1 MRHLQTA
8 PRDCG
13 RWSLRGYCYS
23 DPITW
28 EFRSRQ
34 EAAEAVEAMQRCQN
48 DILTAGRGKAGKRK
62 ERRT

>member
-13 RWSLRGYCYS
+13 RCSLRGYCYS

-28 EFRSRQ
+28 EFRSQQ
-34 EAAEAVEAMQRCQN
+34 EAAEVLAAMERCQQ
-48 DILTAGRGKAGKRK
+48 DTLTAGRGKAKRK
-62 ERRT
+62 EQRT